1 MRECILWR
9 LRNWQLIGDKSSART
24 WNWRLLSLSIIIK
37 IAFESTW
44 VCPIEKLIQFAFFF
58 FFIILPYDRH
68 EFFAQWIEHFMDLFS
83 PSYDSITFNHFFL
96 LSRSC
101 RRHSSLFLRSI
112 RHWNFASTKDFFKHI
127 LTAHKKMLSWMEQ
140 NSFNNAPLRVLM
152 VLILWRFLYIHLKS
166 MNCVIADKTNG
177 INFDLKYETWDFEK
191 VKVH

>member
-44 VCPIEKLIQFAFFF
+44 VCPIEKLIRFASFF

-101 RRHSSLFLRSI
+101 RRHSSLF
-112 RHWNFASTKDFFKHI
+112 FAIYSTLKFCKHKRLFQTYIDSTQKNVELNGAKFIQQCSVESFDGFDFMTI
-127 LTAHKKMLSWMEQ
+127 
-140 NSFNNAPLRVLM
+140 PL
-152 VLILWRFLYIHLKS
+152 YSLK
-166 MNCVIADKTNG
+166 I
-177 INFDLKYETWDFEK
+177 YELCDCR
-191 VKVH
+191 